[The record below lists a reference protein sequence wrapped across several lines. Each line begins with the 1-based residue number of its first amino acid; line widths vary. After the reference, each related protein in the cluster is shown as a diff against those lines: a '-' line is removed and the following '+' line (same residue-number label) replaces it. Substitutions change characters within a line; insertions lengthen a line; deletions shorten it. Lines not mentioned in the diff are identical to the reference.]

1 MTNKTVNE
9 IKNGSTIGKRKS
21 ISRRQDA
28 WIRMKNNKFAVI
40 GMFVFGAIILMGII
54 APFVV
59 DYEQDVITP
68 QMENRFKSPNVQ
80 NWLGTDAL
88 GRDMF
93 SRLVYGTR
101 ISLFVSLS
109 AVVLSVTVGV
119 IIGSVA
125 GYFGGN
131 FDLIIMRFIDI
142 FASIPSL
149 LLSITIAAALGQSI
163 GVMIL
168 AIGVAGIPAL
178 TRTVR
183 ATVLSIRKQDYVLAG
198 TAMGGNSWQIITF
211 HLLPNCIAPIIVQG
225 TLRISSAILQCS
237 SLSFLGVGVKPP
249 MPEWGNML
257 SEGRNFMRQAGYL
270 TIIPGLTI
278 MITVMAVNLMGD
290 GLRDALDPRMKR

>member
-93 SRLVYGTR
+93 SRLVYGAR

-198 TAMGGNSWQIITF
+198 TAMGGIAGK
-211 HLLPNCIAPIIVQG
+211 LLHSIFCPTVCTYIVQG
-225 TLRISSAILQCS
+225 TLRISSQFS
-237 SLSFLGVGVKPP
+237 NVPV
-249 MPEWGNML
+249 
-257 SEGRNFMRQAGYL
+257 
-270 TIIPGLTI
+270 
-278 MITVMAVNLMGD
+278 
-290 GLRDALDPRMKR
+290 